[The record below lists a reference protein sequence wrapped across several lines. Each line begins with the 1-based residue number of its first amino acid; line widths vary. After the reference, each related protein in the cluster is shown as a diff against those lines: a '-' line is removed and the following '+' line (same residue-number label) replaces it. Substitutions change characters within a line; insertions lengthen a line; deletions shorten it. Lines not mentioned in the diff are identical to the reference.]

1 MPFDAQRSTKR
12 TASVVKNGE
21 DVFDVTKGAPQVILG
36 MCTSCKPET
45 RMKVEQ
51 KISELADRGIRSLGI
66 ARKLE
71 GDERGWVWLG
81 ILTFTDPP
89 RHDTKDTIE
98 KANALGIDVKMIT
111 GDQVPGSCR

>member
-81 ILTFTDPP
+81 ILTRPATTP
-89 RHDTKDTIE
+89 RTPSKRPTRW
-98 KANALGIDVKMIT
+98 ALT
-111 GDQVPGSCR
+111 SR